1 MGDLLE
7 LGPQRDMEPH
17 YMVCLRSL
25 SACKGYQGLE
35 REEGGLCRHLW
46 LFINCLSLLGCKF
59 CPAGPSCLRIM
70 NNPKN
75 AFVFIFRGNCKILLK
90 DKEKPVGQNTAYSF
104 TYVSIWTDGF
114 DAVFDKICNCI
125 FWDNR

>member
-17 YMVCLRSL
+17 YMVCLCSL

-35 REEGGLCRHLW
+35 REEGGLCRHLRF
-46 LFINCLSLLGCKF
+46 FINCLSLLGCKF
-59 CPAGPSCLRIM
+59 CPAGSSCLRIM

-75 AFVFIFRGNCKILLK
+75 VFGLYFSGQLQDFAQRQGKTGWTKHSILFYVCEYLDRRFRR
-90 DKEKPVGQNTAYSF
+90 
-104 TYVSIWTDGF
+104 SI
-114 DAVFDKICNCI
+114 
-125 FWDNR
+125 